1 MLFDSVIPA
10 LELGFISL
18 SVEDKAVQKLSWM
31 LGDSEPTGHKKTWL
45 EQYATT
51 TQGWGPMTETLID
64 VLKYLLEKNMVDSG
78 SQHMQVRITHTHYLS

>member
-18 SVEDKAVQKLSWM
+18 SVEDRAVQKLSWM

-45 EQYATT
+45 EQHATT
-51 TQGWGPMTETLID
+51 TQGWDL
-64 VLKYLLEKNMVDSG
+64 
-78 SQHMQVRITHTHYLS
+78 